1 MMVDQLEFTNYR
13 NLQDNSVSFGS
24 NVNIIY
30 GNNAQG
36 KTNLLEAIW
45 LFSGNRSFRGVKDRE
60 YVKFDNTHA
69 KLAMNFMSQNRDQNM
84 DITFHINGSK
94 CLKQIRLNEI
104 FQQSASKVVGKLNCV
119 IFSPT
124 HLSLVKGAPSERRK
138 FLNAALYQIKP
149 SYGKNLSDYNE
160 TLMQRNALL
169 KEINKNKYL
178 IDTLDVWD
186 QKISQL
192 SGQIIYDRLKY
203 IQVLNK
209 IIQPIYFGMSSN
221 KENLKISYTRSSMQ
235 DMSTDQI
242 SEMILNELKK
252 SQDRDL
258 YNANTSVGPHR
269 DDLEFFINDIP
280 SKSFASQG
288 QQRSIVLSLKLAE
301 SEILQNKFSEAP
313 IMLLDDVMS
322 ELDESRQNYILN
334 SIEGRQIF
342 ITCCELSTV
351 TRLTSGKVFHIND
364 GVISSDY
371 STS

>member
-1 MMVDQLEFTNYR
+1 MQVDQLAFINYR
-13 NLQDNSVSFGS
+13 NLQDNRINFGS
-24 NVNIIY
+24 AVNIIY

-45 LFSGNRSFRGVKDRE
+45 LFSGNKSFRGVKDKE
-60 YVKFDNTHA
+60 CVKFDNTNA
-69 KLAMNFMSQNRDQNM
+69 KLSIDFTSQNRKQNM
-84 DITFHINGSK
+84 DIVFNMDSSK
-94 CLKQIRLNEI
+94 CLKQIRLNDI
-104 FQQSASKVVGKLNCV
+104 FQKSASKVIGKLNCV

-169 KEINKNKYL
+169 KDISRKNYL
-178 IDTLDVWD
+178 IDTLDIWD
-186 QKISQL
+186 QKLAYL
-192 SGQIIYDRLKY
+192 SGKIICDRLKY
-203 IQVLNK
+203 IKVLNE
-209 IIQPIYFGMSSN
+209 IIKPIYFGMSSE
-221 KENLKISYTRSSMQ
+221 KENLKISYTRSAMH
-235 DMSTDQI
+235 DMHAEQI
-242 SEMILNELKK
+242 SKIISTELKK
-252 SQDRDL
+252 NRDKDL
-258 YNANTSVGPHR
+258 YNTNTSIGPHR
-269 DDLEFFINDIP
+269 DDVEFFINDIP
-280 SKSFASQG
+280 SKNFASQG

-301 SEILQNKFSEAP
+301 SKILNNKFSEAP

-351 TRLTSGKVFHIND
+351 TRLISGKVFNINN
-364 GVISSDY
+364 GTISENKF
-371 STS
+371 

>member
-1 MMVDQLEFTNYR
+1 MQVDQLEFKNYR
-13 NLQDNSVSFGS
+13 NLQDNQINFG
-24 NVNIIY
+24 NAVNIIY

-45 LFSGNRSFRGVKDRE
+45 LFSGNRSFRGVKDKE
-60 YVKFDNTHA
+60 YIKFDNIHTQLEM
-69 KLAMNFMSQNRDQNM
+69 KFTSQNRKQNM
-84 DITFHINGSK
+84 DIVFHMNGSK
-94 CLKQIRLNEI
+94 CLKQIELNEI
-104 FQQSASKVVGKLNCV
+104 FQKSASKVVGKLNCV

-169 KEINKNKYL
+169 KEISRKNFL

-203 IQVLNK
+203 IQVLNQ
-209 IIQPIYFGMSSN
+209 IIQPIYFGMSSE
-221 KENLKISYTRSSMQ
+221 KENLKILYSRSSMQ
-235 DMSTDQI
+235 NLSAEQI
-242 SEMILNELKK
+242 SNIILDELTK
-252 SQDRDL
+252 SREKDL
-258 YNANTSVGPHR
+258 YNTNTSVGPHR

-351 TRLTSGKVFHIND
+351 TRLTSGKVFHINN
-364 GVISSDY
+364 GMIKEK
-371 STS
+371 

>member
-1 MMVDQLEFTNYR
+1 MKVDQLEFLNYR
-13 NLQDNSVSFGS
+13 NLKDDKINFGD

-45 LFSGNRSFRGVKDRE
+45 LFSGNRSFRGVKDKE
-60 YVKFDNTHA
+60 YVKFDNSHS
-69 KLAMNFMSQNRDQNM
+69 KLKMNFVSQNRTQNM
-84 DITFHINGSK
+84 DISFHINGAK

-104 FQQSASKVVGKLNCV
+104 FQKSASRVVGKLNCV

-160 TLMQRNALL
+160 TLVQRNALL

-178 IDTLDVWD
+178 IDTLEVWD
-186 QKISQL
+186 QKLSQL

-203 IQVLNK
+203 IQLLNE
-209 IIQPIYFGMSSN
+209 IISPIYFGMTSEQ
-221 KENLKISYTRSSMQ
+221 ENLKISYSRPDLQ
-235 DMSTDQI
+235 DMSATQI
-242 SEMILNELKK
+242 SEIISAELTK
-252 SQDRDL
+252 SKDKDL

-269 DDLEFFINDIP
+269 DDLDFFINEIP

-322 ELDESRQNYILN
+322 ELDELRQNYILN
-334 SIEGRQIF
+334 SIESRQIF

-351 TRLTSGKVFHIND
+351 TRLTSGKVFHINN
-364 GVISSDY
+364 GMINIK
-371 STS
+371 